1 MPREFDFFMVAHKGI
16 KGTCRPAH
24 FVVLRDE
31 NGFTADAMQEMVWVI
46 LLPYQAYL
54 IL

>member
-1 MPREFDFFMVAHKGI
+1 MPREFDFFMVAHKSI
-16 KGTCRPAH
+16 QGTSRPAH

-31 NGFTADAMQEMVWVI
+31 YGFNADAMQEMVWVI
-46 LLPYQAYL
+46 PLPDQAYL